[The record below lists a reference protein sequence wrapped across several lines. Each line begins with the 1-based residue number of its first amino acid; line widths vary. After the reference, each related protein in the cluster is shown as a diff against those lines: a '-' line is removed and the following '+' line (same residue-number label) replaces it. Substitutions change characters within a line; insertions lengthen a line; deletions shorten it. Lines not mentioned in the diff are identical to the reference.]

1 MYRDF
6 MIHLQEAVARNTFIS
21 LLKLEWRP
29 SLTSGMEALIDLRT
43 ATVAQSDAAEQTCLD
58 LDQDTALAAGPG
70 VPKAVKSVT
79 NNPRGE
85 LAANNKL

>member
-58 LDQDTALAAGPG
+58 LDQDTALAARRD
-70 VPKAVKSVT
+70 
-79 NNPRGE
+79 RGRRRQ
-85 LAANNKL
+85 LNL

>member
-29 SLTSGMEALIDLRT
+29 SFTSGMEALIDLRT
-43 ATVAQSDAAEQTCLD
+43 ATLAHFDAAEQT
-58 LDQDTALAAGPG
+58 
-70 VPKAVKSVT
+70 
-79 NNPRGE
+79 RR
-85 LAANNKL
+85 